1 MRACVRACVCVC
13 VCACVRACVC
23 VCVCVCVR
31 VCMCLCVCV
40 CACMLRVQICVVSV
54 CVCACVVCIKECV
67 HVCEHAAHLHV
78 TTCVPP
84 PLLQV
89 SSWGGYV
96 FLINLIPMHV
106 LALMITGRFSH
117 RIYIAYSTVSAW
129 AGGFNQHCSLVHAKA

>member
-1 MRACVRACVCVC
+1 MYVS
-13 VCACVRACVC
+13 
-23 VCVCVCVR
+23 
-31 VCMCLCVCV
+31 
-40 CACMLRVQICVVSV
+40 MLHTRMSQPVS
-54 CVCACVVCIKECV
+54 
-67 HVCEHAAHLHV
+67 H
-78 TTCVPP
+78 PP
-84 PLLQV
+84 LLLQV